1 MYLEILRS
9 PLACNLAEHNLTSEV
24 LHPSLSTNWFHA
36 IISIKIDMSSIKQA
50 ISVFERLRNVDGLTG
65 VGTGA
70 RRQDLAEAA
79 VFGEVLFEGDKLS

>member
-1 MYLEILRS
+1 
-9 PLACNLAEHNLTSEV
+9 
-24 LHPSLSTNWFHA
+24 
-36 IISIKIDMSSIKQA
+36 MSSMREDKQA
-50 ISVFERLRNVDGLTG
+50 INTLRNVDGLTR

>member
-1 MYLEILRS
+1 M
-9 PLACNLAEHNLTSEV
+9 
-24 LHPSLSTNWFHA
+24 
-36 IISIKIDMSSIKQA
+36 SIIKQA
-50 ISVFERLRNVDGLTG
+50 ISVFERSRNVDGLTR